1 MQFLGTWGSGGL
13 ASDLRGISQPEWL
26 YGIPYSLKIPACFL
40 TPKQKVELRP
50 CPPGSSQDEAELG
63 SSKIMISFW
72 PKLRTHLRTPQQGGS
87 KRRFFILIWFWKTK
101 PSVPHSLMGWKRILW
116 RGWWLW
122 AEELLQEGE
131 LFRVLSKLAAA
142 ALLSPNFMGPFILDI
157 HL

>member
-1 MQFLGTWGSGGL
+1 
-13 ASDLRGISQPEWL
+13 
-26 YGIPYSLKIPACFL
+26 
-40 TPKQKVELRP
+40 
-50 CPPGSSQDEAELG
+50 
-63 SSKIMISFW
+63 
-72 PKLRTHLRTPQQGGS
+72 
-87 KRRFFILIWFWKTK
+87 
-101 PSVPHSLMGWKRILW
+101 MGWKQILW